1 MLDGRDSYLEAAHEL
16 WGTLIKR
23 SGLIMKRRH
32 GGLAMSTS

>member
-23 SGLIMKRRH
+23 SGIDH
-32 GGLAMSTS
+32 EDGDTVGW